1 MGSDKGVDWSI
12 RTQKGQA
19 RGVVFPIVFWGDH
32 MTKRLGFIILT
43 ALVASSALLAGC
55 SSGSSNS
62 TAPGKVIPAAA
73 GLPEFYAV
81 PDPMPEMSPGTIIK
95 SQPVPVKGLDGTMSL
110 IMYSSTSVT
119 GQTIPVTGVIIIPNG
134 SAPAGGWPVITW
146 AHGTTGLADTCAPS
160 LKPDE
165 FVPLANPL
173 LAKGYLVV
181 ATDYEGL
188 GVPGL
193 HPYIVGDSEAYG
205 TLDIVKAARVFP
217 GANASSRF
225 LIWGHSQGG
234 HAALF
239 AGRDAEPYAPEL
251 DLVGVVAGAPPSQL
265 LLINAAL
272 QKSDYR
278 HYIAMAAAG
287 INAAYGD
294 TAAPLDAVLNPE
306 GLDFLTQIDT
316 LCSSDLG
323 KEASPLDFSKLQK
336 ADPATVPEWRKLLAN
351 NDPGS
356 FTAPIPV
363 PLLIIHGG
371 NDEQIPTAS
380 SALLFTQLCAVGQVA
395 QRWVFPGQSHAGVIA
410 PSAPTMLTWIDDRFA
425 GKPMPDPVVPANAET
440 QSCGKS

>member
-1 MGSDKGVDWSI
+1 MKNKFGI
-12 RTQKGQA
+12 
-19 RGVVFPIVFWGDH
+19 IVLAAVAAASF
-32 MTKRLGFIILT
+32 T
-43 ALVASSALLAGC
+43 LVGC
-55 SSGSSNS
+55 SSGSTNS
-62 TAPGKVIPAAA
+62 TTPGKDTSAAD
-73 GLPEFYAV
+73 GLPEFYSV
-81 PDPMPEMSPGTIIK
+81 PNPMPEMSPGTIIK
-95 SQPVPVKGLDGTMSL
+95 SQPVAVDGLDGTLSL
-110 IMYSSTSVT
+110 VMYSSTSVT

-134 SAPAGGWPVITW
+134 IAPEGGWPVITW

-173 LAKGYLVV
+173 LAKGYLIV

-272 QKSDYR
+272 QQSPYR

-287 INAAYGD
+287 LNAAYGD
-294 TAAPLDAVLNPE
+294 TAAPLDQVLNPE
-306 GLDFLTQIDT
+306 GLDFLTKIDT
-316 LCSSDLG
+316 LCSTDLG
-323 KEASPLDFSKLQK
+323 KEASTLDFSKLQK
-336 ADPATVPEWRKLLAN
+336 ADPGTVPEWRELLAN
-351 NDPGS
+351 NDPGT
-356 FTAPIPV
+356 FATPIPV

-380 SALLFTQLCAVGQVA
+380 SALLFTQLCSNGQVA

-410 PSAPTMLTWIDDRFA
+410 PSAPAMLTWIDDRFA
-425 GKPMPDPVVPANAET
+425 DKPMPDPVTPANAEK
-440 QSCGKS
+440 QSCGQS

>member
-1 MGSDKGVDWSI
+1 MKNRFGIIALAAVAAASI
-12 RTQKGQA
+12 
-19 RGVVFPIVFWGDH
+19 
-32 MTKRLGFIILT
+32 
-43 ALVASSALLAGC
+43 ALVGC
-55 SSGSSNS
+55 SSDSTNS
-62 TAPGKVIPAAA
+62 TAPGKVVPAAA

-95 SQPVPVKGLDGTMSL
+95 SQPVAVDGLDGTLSL
-110 IMYSSTSVT
+110 VMYSSTSVT

-134 SAPAGGWPVITW
+134 IAPEGGWPVITW

-173 LAKGYLVV
+173 LAKGYLIV

-193 HPYIVGDSEAYG
+193 HPYIAGDSEAYG

-239 AGRDAEPYAPEL
+239 AGRAAEPYAPEL

-272 QKSDYR
+272 QQSPYR

-287 INAAYGD
+287 LNAAYGD
-294 TAAPLDAVLNPE
+294 TAAPLDQVLNPE
-306 GLDFLTQIDT
+306 GLDFLTKVDT
-316 LCSSDLG
+316 LCSTDLG
-323 KEASPLDFSKLQK
+323 KAASTLDFSKLQK
-336 ADPATVPEWRKLLAN
+336 VDPATVPEWREILAN
-351 NDPGS
+351 NDPGT
-356 FTAPIPV
+356 FAAPIPV

-380 SALLFTQLCAVGQVA
+380 SALLFTQLCSTGQVA
-395 QRWVFPGQSHAGVIA
+395 QRWVFPGQSHAGVIL

-425 GKPMPDPVVPANAET
+425 DKPMPDPVAPANAEK
-440 QSCGKS
+440 QSCGQS

>member
-1 MGSDKGVDWSI
+1 MKNRFGIIVL
-12 RTQKGQA
+12 A
-19 RGVVFPIVFWGDH
+19 AVV
-32 MTKRLGFIILT
+32 
-43 ALVASSALLAGC
+43 AASVTLAGC
-55 SSGSSNS
+55 SSGSTAS
-62 TAPGKVIPAAA
+62 TPSTMPAKVIPAAA
-73 GLPEFYAV
+73 GLPDFYAV
-81 PDPMPEMSPGTIIK
+81 PDPMPEVAPGTIIK
-95 SQPVPVKGLDGTMSL
+95 SQPVAVAGLDGTMSL
-110 IMYSSTSVT
+110 VMYASTSVT
-119 GQTIPVTGVIIIPNG
+119 GKPIPVTGVIIVPKG
-134 SAPAGGWPVITW
+134 TAPEGGWPVITW
-146 AHGTTGLADTCAPS
+146 AHGTTGLADACTPS
-160 LKPDE
+160 LAPDE

-217 GANASSRF
+217 GANASSRY
-225 LIWGHSQGG
+225 LVWGHSQGG

-239 AGRDAEPYAPEL
+239 AGRDAQSYAPDLE
-251 DLVGVVAGAPPSQL
+251 LVGVVAGAPPSQL

-272 QKSDYR
+272 QQSAYR

-306 GLDFLTQIDT
+306 GLDFVTKIDT

-323 KEASPLDFSKLQK
+323 KAAANLDFSKLQK
-336 ADPATVPEWRKLLAN
+336 ADPATVPEWRQLLVD
-351 NDPGS
+351 NDPGA
-356 FTAPIPV
+356 FTTPIPA

-380 SALLFTQLCAVGQVA
+380 SALLFTQLCAIGQVA
-395 QRWVFPGQSHAGVIA
+395 QRWVFPGQSHAGVIL
-410 PSAPTMLTWIDDRFA
+410 PSAPDMITWIGDRFA
-425 GKPMPDPVVPANAET
+425 GQPMPDPVAPANAEK
-440 QSCGKS
+440 QSCGQS

>member
-1 MGSDKGVDWSI
+1 MKNRFGI
-12 RTQKGQA
+12 
-19 RGVVFPIVFWGDH
+19 IVLAAVAAASF
-32 MTKRLGFIILT
+32 T
-43 ALVASSALLAGC
+43 LVGC
-55 SSGSSNS
+55 SSDSTNS
-62 TAPGKVIPAAA
+62 TAQGKLVPAAA

-95 SQPVPVKGLDGTMSL
+95 SQPVAVDGLDGTLSL
-110 IMYSSTSVT
+110 VMYGSTSVT

-134 SAPAGGWPVITW
+134 IAPEGGWPVITW

-173 LAKGYLVV
+173 LAKGYLIV

-272 QKSDYR
+272 QQSSYR
-278 HYIAMAAAG
+278 HYFAMAAAG
-287 INAAYGD
+287 LNAAYGD
-294 TAAPLDAVLNPE
+294 TAAPLDQVLNPE
-306 GLDFLTQIDT
+306 GLDFLTKVDT
-316 LCSSDLG
+316 LCSTDLV
-323 KEASPLDFSKLQK
+323 KAASTLDFSKLQK
-336 ADPATVPEWRKLLAN
+336 VDPATVPEWREILAN
-351 NDPGS
+351 NDPGT
-356 FTAPIPV
+356 FATPIPV

-410 PSAPTMLTWIDDRFA
+410 PSAPAMLTWIDDRFA
-425 GKPMPDPVVPANAET
+425 GKPMPDPVAPANAEK
-440 QSCGKS
+440 QSCGQS